1 MHQTGQ
7 SFRFLL
13 NVENVFLY
21 SSKSF
26 PLKNLVDIYFPKI
39 IPRRARRIFE
49 MDIFSTHESSRGPRN
64 SNNEFRNERFRSFP
78 NFHQSMN
85 VIPAAIGRS
94 LNQTQF
100 FSFPSCVCISDVRIA
115 AGTMLSPIRPITWER
130 KESWRNRQGVERY
143 ADTLRGGPP
152 LSPRLGRGQRRSME
166 RAMKVAFAR
175 LRAPFHS
182 GLLFM
187 RIRGWFLSFGGPLDR
202 MTIMICGSGRV

>member
-13 NVENVFLY
+13 NVENAFLY

-26 PLKNLVDIYFPKI
+26 PLKNLLVDIYFPKI

-85 VIPAAIGRS
+85 VIPAADLSTRP
-94 LNQTQF
+94 N
-100 FSFPSCVCISDVRIA
+100 SFPSLRVYA
-115 AGTMLSPIRPITWER
+115 YPTYESPREQCSR
-130 KESWRNRQGVERY
+130 RFGRLLGRERNRGGIDRGLKAD

-187 RIRGWFLSFGGPLDR
+187 GIRG
-202 MTIMICGSGRV
+202 

>member
-13 NVENVFLY
+13 NVENAFLY

-26 PLKNLVDIYFPKI
+26 PLKNLLVDIYFPKI

-49 MDIFSTHESSRGPRN
+49 MDIFSTYESSRGPRN

-85 VIPAAIGRS
+85 VIPAADLSTRP
-94 LNQTQF
+94 N
-100 FSFPSCVCISDVRIA
+100 SFPSLRVYA
-115 AGTMLSPIRPITWER
+115 YPTYESPREQCSR
-130 KESWRNRQGVERY
+130 RFGRLLGRERNRGGIDRGLKAD

-187 RIRGWFLSFGGPLDR
+187 GIRGWFLSFGGPLDR

>member
-13 NVENVFLY
+13 NVENAFLY

-26 PLKNLVDIYFPKI
+26 PLKNLLVDIYFPKI

-85 VIPAAIGRS
+85 VIPAADLSTRP
-94 LNQTQF
+94 N
-100 FSFPSCVCISDVRIA
+100 SFPSLRVYA
-115 AGTMLSPIRPITWER
+115 YPTYESPREQCSR
-130 KESWRNRQGVERY
+130 RFGRLLGRERNRGGIDRGLKAD

-187 RIRGWFLSFGGPLDR
+187 GIRGWFLSFGGPLDR

>member
-39 IPRRARRIFE
+39 IPRRARKIFGL
-49 MDIFSTHESSRGPRN
+49 DTFSTHKSSRGPRN

-187 RIRGWFLSFGGPLDR
+187 GIRG
-202 MTIMICGSGRV
+202 